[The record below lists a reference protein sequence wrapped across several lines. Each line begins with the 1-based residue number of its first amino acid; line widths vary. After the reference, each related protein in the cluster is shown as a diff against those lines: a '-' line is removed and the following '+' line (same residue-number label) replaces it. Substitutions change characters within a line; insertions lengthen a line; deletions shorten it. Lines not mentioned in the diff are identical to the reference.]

1 MKRTFIKNLLVL
13 LVIVALS
20 VSCLVFAA
28 CNENQTPPPTAQD
41 VEISVVPSQNSVSY
55 GETVVMVVAVS
66 GTDNKAVTWTT
77 SHPEL
82 VAVSESNV
90 VSVLQNVTVD
100 TVVTLTA
107 TSVADTTKSISTSIT
122 VKGFVPVEVELT
134 ASATTVGFGETV
146 TLTAAVTG
154 SSNTA
159 VTWTTS
165 HPEVVAVSAEGVLSV
180 LKSVVADTV
189 VTVTA
194 TSVADNTKSD
204 SITVTVKENFV
215 PVELELTASADSV
228 AFGDTITLTATVTG
242 TDNKA
247 VTWTVSDPEL
257 VAVTAEGVL
266 SVIRDTTVDRYV
278 TVTATSV
285 ANTDKSKSIGILVL
299 APVVEGQVGELTS
312 EMLKE
317 LGSDA
322 IRVDGVLTDYYT
334 DFNMSVN
341 STVNKYDMT
350 VVMQNGLWQGSWNH
364 QNDPA
369 NTLTD
374 TYRKGENGNVKD
386 ENGQVGH
393 AIEKMII
400 SKDNEVQAVQV
411 KNYISIPAI
420 WESQHLW
427 NHLGDLSI
435 DKFTYDA
442 ENEVY
447 AYNPD
452 LSSMDDLYLLTYLS
466 YCLTPMLSDTLF
478 EVYLVVEDGE
488 ITKMIAQTEILY
500 YGSDT
505 QEDADAMSYTTI
517 ELTFSEVGTAVVKLP
532 EAYSAPENADKLE
545 AALAKMAA
553 TDNYSFFVKDVTTSA
568 PQGDAGDYEIE
579 SVAGAEDE
587 YSSTTAKN
595 FVSAVGT
602 VGMRGWVTST
612 DVLFATTGK
621 YSYSM
626 DGKDYHTEYSGYRQN
641 ADNSVDYF
649 EYDYKQN
656 ALVGKRKNHGT
667 LADILPTFNFSANV
681 FEFDNS
687 VSKDGKTLYTFTVR
701 ETAITRDLA
710 MEVCAY
716 SYADSGEPSSS
727 SRFTIVVDGEGNLVS
742 TSFPYS
748 LSGVYYGICTTT
760 YSDVGTTEIPAGTFV
775 GYVPRVVATSWA
787 DCEVMYYKPDF
798 TSNSST
804 TENAQVAIEHL
815 YGDAAADLPSP
826 ELFYQVFGDTMS
838 GPFYDDK
845 VVDTDAEGNNVYHGW
860 ISITISSTEYDENVR
875 ITNYEEL
882 MAELQSKLEALGY
895 VVSAA
900 NTDMSGGESGQ
911 ANRYLCMVK
920 GDIQIVI
927 ENNHTKY
934 FWIDF
939 YHLGDW
945 SLNR

>member
-1 MKRTFIKNLLVL
+1 MKKTFVKNLLVM
-13 LVIVALS
+13 LVIVAIS
-20 VSCLVFAA
+20 VSCLAFVA
-28 CNENQTPPPTAQD
+28 CTEKEPDPTPTPAPT
-41 VEISVVPSQNSVSY
+41 VTISVVPSQDTVTY
-55 GETVVMVVAVS
+55 GETITMVVAV
-66 GTDNKAVTWTT
+66 A
-77 SHPEL
+77 
-82 VAVSESNV
+82 
-90 VSVLQNVTVD
+90 
-100 TVVTLTA
+100 
-107 TSVADTTKSISTSIT
+107 
-122 VKGFVPVEVELT
+122 
-134 ASATTVGFGETV
+134 
-146 TLTAAVTG
+146 
-154 SSNTA
+154 
-159 VTWTTS
+159 
-165 HPEVVAVSAEGVLSV
+165 
-180 LKSVVADTV
+180 
-189 VTVTA
+189 
-194 TSVADNTKSD
+194 
-204 SITVTVKENFV
+204 
-215 PVELELTASADSV
+215 
-228 AFGDTITLTATVTG
+228 G

-257 VAVTAEGVL
+257 VAVSEAGVVSVLKEVAVDTVVTLTATSVADPTKSISRSITVKENFVPVELTLTASAQTVKYGDTVTLTATVTGSDNTAVTWSVSDPELVAVSEAGVL
-266 SVIRDTTVDRYV
+266 SVIRDTMVDRYV

-285 ANTDKSKSIGILVL
+285 ADTDKTKSVSILVV
-299 APVVEGQVGELTS
+299 APVIEGQVGELTS
-312 EMLKE
+312 DMLKK

-322 IRVDGVLTDYYT
+322 IRVDGVVTDYYT
-334 DFNMSVN
+334 DFNMSYN
-341 STVNKYDMT
+341 STIQKYDIS

-364 QNDPA
+364 QSDPS
-369 NTLTD
+369 NVLTD
-374 TYRKGENGNVKD
+374 TYRRGENDNVKD

-400 SKDNEVQAVQV
+400 NKDNQLTAVQV

-427 NHLGDLSI
+427 NHLGSLSI

-447 AYNPD
+447 KYNANMT
-452 LSSMDDLYLLTYLS
+452 SMDDLYLMTYLS

-478 EVYLVVEDGE
+478 ELYLVVEDGE

-505 QEDADAMSYTTI
+505 QEEADAMSYTTLEI
-517 ELTFSEVGTAVVKLP
+517 DFSEVGTAVVDLP
-532 EAYSAPENADKLE
+532 KPFDAPENADKLS
-545 AALAKMAA
+545 AAIAKMAA
-553 TDNYSFFVKDVTTSA
+553 ADNYSYLVKDVTTSA
-568 PQGDAGDYEIE
+568 PEGDSGDYEIE
-579 SVAGAEDE
+579 DLAYAGEV
-587 YSSTTAKN
+587 YTSTTAKN

-602 VGMRGWVTST
+602 TGQRGWVTAT

-641 ADNSVDYF
+641 ADNSVDFF
-649 EYDYKQN
+649 EYDYTVD
-656 ALVGKRKNHGT
+656 ALVGKRKNPGT
-667 LADILPTFNFSANV
+667 LADILPSFDFSANV
-681 FEFDNS
+681 FEFDHS
-687 VSKDGKTLYTFTVR
+687 ATKDGKTLYTFTTR
-701 ETAITRDLA
+701 EASITRELA

-716 SYADSGEPSSS
+716 SYAQDGIASSS
-727 SRFTIVVDGEGNLVS
+727 SRFTIVVDSDGNLVS

-748 LSGVYYGICTTT
+748 LSDVYFGICTTT

-787 DCEVMYYKPDF
+787 DCTVMYYRPDF
-798 TSNSST
+798 TSNVST
-804 TENAQVAIEHL
+804 TENAQVAIDHL
-815 YGDAAADLPSP
+815 YGDQAANLPSP

-845 VVDTDAEGNNVYHGW
+845 VVDTDAEGNDIHHGW
-860 ISITISSTEYDENVR
+860 ISITISSREFDENVR
-875 ITNYEEL
+875 VTNYEEL
-882 MAELQSKLEALGY
+882 MADLQSRLEALGY

-911 ANRYLCMVK
+911 SNRYLCMVK